1 MLCFFFCSILLY
13 LSLSLPPSQSR
24 YLSSFFLPLYAFLCL
39 LFDAW
44 TLLTVVSDTVLSF
57 LLFQF
62 DFVFIF
68 VFESHGLHNIHIH
81 TYIHTSIYTSRHRIL
96 RPHSHLTSTIFIYT
110 SSHPHIL
117 PSFLPS
123 FRFSSSLFL
132 LFLLLFFS
140 VLPFLLLSVS
150 NFELALFPTF
160 FGPHYSFVR
169 SLDPLNIQYS
179 IFQYSVP
186 NIDDKKKPRSLHAL
200 VSSLAGTVYFFFS
213 GLVYVCG

>member
-117 PSFLPS
+117 PSFLRFVSPLYFFYFFFCS
-123 FRFSSSLFL
+123 TFSSSLGFKLRISSLPYFFSSSLF
-132 LFLLLFFS
+132 
-140 VLPFLLLSVS
+140 
-150 NFELALFPTF
+150 
-160 FGPHYSFVR
+160 VR
-169 SLDPLNIQYS
+169 S
-179 IFQYSVP
+179 
-186 NIDDKKKPRSLHAL
+186 
-200 VSSLAGTVYFFFS
+200 FS
-213 GLVYVCG
+213 